1 MQLAKLCQPLQQR
14 TPRVSPIAS
23 EQTKGGR
30 DMNNNLPVL
39 IAELLVL
46 LPAIRWR
53 FKISVQNRIQSF
65 FVANIAFV

>member
-1 MQLAKLCQPLQQR
+1 
-14 TPRVSPIAS
+14 
-23 EQTKGGR
+23 
-30 DMNNNLPVL
+30 MNNNLPVL